1 MAIQITNKN
10 EDAVIKVE
18 CTWGDGP
25 DVLITLKNHPMIL
38 ASDVIDKDKFKHG
51 IVTDAWIDL
60 TQQEA
65 RILAHHLLAAAE
77 NVKYLEDNLPK

>member
-1 MAIQITNKN
+1 MDITEKPNN
-10 EDAVIKVE
+10 AEIKAE

-38 ASDVIDKDKFKHG
+38 ASDVIDKNKFKHG

-65 RILAHHLLAAAE
+65 RKLAYHLLEAADNA
-77 NVKYLEDNLPK
+77 KHLEDNIPK